1 MTDFEHFH
9 QPSITVL
16 SGHSGCG
23 KTSTIRDILCKN
35 LIPRIDTVILMCEY
49 PEENIY
55 SEITG
60 LVMLKNPNAKITLT
74 PSKNLEAVIR
84 ELSPSKCNLLIVDD
98 QLSSSDFNLSKLAG
112 VESRHKNC
120 TTFMITQNI
129 FSDTKNFL
137 HFKRQVR
144 YFILFNDGDH
154 AGYRRFINSKFP
166 NMGKINLP
174 VSKMYIIDTIAKKL
188 YDDQWKEINP

>member
-1 MTDFEHFH
+1 MATFQHFH

-23 KTSTIRDILCKN
+23 KTSTIRDILCRD
-35 LIPRIDTVILMCEY
+35 LITKIDTLIMMCEY

-55 SEITG
+55 GEIAA
-60 LVMLKNPNAKITLT
+60 LVMLKNPYAKITMT
-74 PSKNLEAVIR
+74 QSKNLEQVIR
-84 ELSPSKCNLLIVDD
+84 ELSPAKCNLLIVDD
-98 QLSSSDFNLSKLAG
+98 QLSSNNFNLSKLAG

-144 YFILFNDGDH
+144 YFILFNDGDYTS
-154 AGYRRFINSKFP
+154 YRRFINSKFP
-166 NMGKINLP
+166 NLHKKDLP
-174 VSKMYIIDTIAKKL
+174 ISKMYVADVIGKKL
-188 YDDQWKEINP
+188 YDDQWKEIRP